1 MAKRIRETHYS
12 LRTTFF
18 RNNYEEPGEEF
29 EIDPEDPVGLVSA
42 QRRMDLQDEIHGDNV
57 PGIAMESRM
66 NRASRRREI
75 RVLES
80 QFRKAARRASRM
92 GDNQLVNETVV
103 LTEFIGKALKTLRN
117 VWQRGLFQ
125 SIGRG
130 LATLTK
136 KSLGGQKDVDRKFAL
151 NAEKQFIDKFAAE
164 SADGTE
170 IDFNDPATIKTIA
183 SAANEYAKA
192 LLTLVNDD
200 ESVFP
205 RYGKIHHGG
214 KGEDEED
221 GETTDEKDRARFAK
235 EQAAVNR
242 RLSDLVKKSGIVR
255 GIMFAIRRTL
265 KGDGEG
271 KGVDIKIGDS
281 VVDATYPLSYVISN
295 LHDMKN
301 VWQVIT
307 EKTEGAELEEA
318 LDNVEEATQKFNN
331 RFKPELEKLQ
341 RNVLENAVAQLIA
354 NRAVLQERRLLD

>member
-1 MAKRIRETHYS
+1 MKRRIRETHYS

-42 QRRMDLQDEIHGDNV
+42 QRRMDLQDEIHGDKV
-57 PGIAMESRM
+57 PGFTAENRM
-66 NRASRRREI
+66 NRATRRKEI

-80 QFRKAARRASRM
+80 QFRRAARRASSM
-92 GDNQLVNETVV
+92 GDAQLVNETVV
-103 LTEFIGKALKTLRN
+103 LTEFIGKALKMMRN

-130 LATLTK
+130 LATITK
-136 KSLGGQKDVDRKFAL
+136 KALGGQKDVDRKFAL

-164 SADGTE
+164 TAEGTS
-170 IDFNDPATIKTIA
+170 IDFSDAATIKAIA
-183 SAANEYAKA
+183 GAANEYAKS
-192 LLTLVNDD
+192 LEVLISDD
-200 ESVFP
+200 QSVFP

-214 KGEDEED
+214 KGEDEES
-221 GETTDEKDRARFAK
+221 GETTDEKDRERFAK

-242 RLSDLVKKSGIVR
+242 RLSDLVKRSGILR
-255 GIMFAIRRTL
+255 GIMFAIKRTL
-265 KGDGEG
+265 KEEG
-271 KGVDIKIGDS
+271 TDVKVGDS
-281 VVDATYPLSYVISN
+281 VIDATYPLSYVISN
-295 LHDMKN
+295 LYDMKN
-301 VWQVIT
+301 VWSVIT

-318 LDNVEEATQKFNN
+318 LSNVESATERFNA

-341 RNVLENAVAQLIA
+341 RKMLESAVAQLIA

>member
-66 NRASRRREI
+66 NRANRRREI

-80 QFRKAARRASRM
+80 QFRKAARRASKM

-164 SADGTE
+164 SAEGTE
-170 IDFNDPATIKTIA
+170 IDFKGPATIKAIVNA
-183 SAANEYAKA
+183 SNEYAKA
-192 LLTLVNDD
+192 LLTLVNDE

-242 RLSDLVKKSGIVR
+242 RLGDLVKKSGIVR

-265 KGDGEG
+265 KEEG
-271 KGVDIKIGDS
+271 VNVKIGDS

-318 LDNVEEATQKFNN
+318 LENVEEATQKFNN